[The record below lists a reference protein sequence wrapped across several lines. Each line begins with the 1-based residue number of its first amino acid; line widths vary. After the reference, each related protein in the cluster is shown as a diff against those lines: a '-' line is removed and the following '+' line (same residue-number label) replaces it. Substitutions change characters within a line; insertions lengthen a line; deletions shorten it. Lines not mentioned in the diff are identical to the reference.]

1 MKENVYIYIYICMY
15 FKKYMVNEISRQ
27 KRTNIVQFHFHEITR
42 RGKLI
47 ETGDGIDVTSG

>member
-1 MKENVYIYIYICMY
+1 MC

-27 KRTNIVQFHFHEITR
+27 KRTNIVQFHLPEIPR
-42 RGKLI
+42 RGKLV

>member
-1 MKENVYIYIYICMY
+1 MC

-27 KRTNIVQFHFHEITR
+27 KRTNIVQFHLREIPR